1 MRNNPIESLGQL
13 FMIGFPGADLD
24 VETQELIYRYGIGN
38 FILFRRNVTE
48 PVQVARLCQDLK
60 NACRDRGLPP
70 PLISIDQEGG
80 PVARLK
86 PPFTQFSGAAGIAG
100 ADDPDAEAR
109 RFAHITAKELNLI
122 GCNMNFA
129 PVMDLAMPGTDRVME
144 GRTFGSNPELV
155 GHLGGIIIEGLQKEG
170 ILATAKHFP
179 GIGGVKLDP
188 HQDLPVMDT
197 PLPELE
203 KRELVPFQKAI
214 AARVSA
220 IMTAHVIYPGV
231 DPNLPATLSRIL
243 MTDILR
249 SKMGFDGLIISD
261 DMEMGAIERHFSLE
275 ESAVLSLM
283 AGVDIILICHKKEKV
298 VRAFEAVR
306 AFVEKDRE
314 GRMRLEESLR
324 RVMAAKE
331 HYNIIMSEFDEAAI
345 KEYFK
350 LRESVTG

>member
-1 MRNNPIESLGQL
+1 MNDLVKALGQL

-24 VETQELIYRYGIGN
+24 VETQELIHRYGIGN
-38 FILFRRNVTE
+38 FILFRRNVAE
-48 PVQVARLCQDLK
+48 PLQVARLCQDLK
-60 NACRDRGLPP
+60 KACRDRGLPL

-86 PPFTQFSGAAGIAG
+86 PPFTQFSGAAGIAK
-100 ADDPDAEAR
+100 ATDPAAEAR
-109 RFAHITAKELNLI
+109 RFAHITARELNLI

-129 PVMDLAMPGTDRVME
+129 PVMDLDVRGTDRVME
-144 GRTFGSNPELV
+144 GRTFGSDPELV

-188 HQDLPVMDT
+188 HQDLPVMGT
-197 PLPELE
+197 PLSELE
-203 KRELVPFQKAI
+203 KRELVPFQKAFT
-214 AARVSA
+214 ARVAA
-220 IMTAHVIYPGV
+220 IMTAHVIYSGI

-243 MTDILR
+243 TTDILR
-249 SKMGFDGLIISD
+249 SKMGFDGLIVSD
-261 DMEMGAIERHFSLE
+261 DMEMGAIERHFSVE
-275 ESAVLSLM
+275 ESVVMAFM
-283 AGVDIILICHKKEKV
+283 AGVDIILICHEKEKI

-306 AFVEKDRE
+306 AFLEKERA

-324 RVMAAKE
+324 RIMAAKE
-331 HYNIIMSEFDEAAI
+331 RHSITKNEFNEAAI

>member
-13 FMIGFPGADLD
+13 FMIGFPGTDLD

-38 FILFRRNVTE
+38 FILFRRNVAD
-48 PVQVARLCQDLK
+48 PLQVARLCQDLK
-60 NACRDRGLPP
+60 KACRDRGLPL

-86 PPFTQFSGAAGIAG
+86 PPFTQFPGAAGIARA
-100 ADDPDAEAR
+100 ADPAAEAR
-109 RFAHITAKELNLI
+109 RFADITARELNLI

-129 PVMDLAMPGTDRVME
+129 PVMDLDVPGTDRIME
-144 GRTFGSNPELV
+144 GRVFGSDPELV

-197 PLPELE
+197 PLSELE

-214 AARVSA
+214 VARVA
-220 IMTAHVIYPGV
+220 AVMTAHVIYPDV
-231 DPNLPATLSRIL
+231 DPDLPATLSRNFL
-243 MTDILR
+243 MDILR
-249 SKMGFDGLIISD
+249 YKMGFDGLVISD
-261 DMEMGAIERHFSLE
+261 DLEMGAIERHFSLE
-275 ESAVLSLM
+275 ESATLSLM
-283 AGVDIILICHKKEKV
+283 AGTDIILICHEKEKI

-331 HYNIIMSEFDEAAI
+331 CYGITKNEFNKAAI

-350 LRESVTG
+350 R

>member
-1 MRNNPIESLGQL
+1 MNNLIEALGQL
-13 FMIGFPGADLD
+13 FMIGFPGTDLD
-24 VETQELIYRYGIGN
+24 VEAQELIHRYGIGN
-38 FILFRRNVTE
+38 FILFRRNIVD
-48 PVQVARLCQDLK
+48 PLQLARLCQDLK
-60 NACRDRGLPP
+60 TACRDRGIAP

-86 PPFTQFSGAAGIAG
+86 PPFSQFSGAAGIAKA
-100 ADDPDAEAR
+100 ADPEAEAR
-109 RFAHITAKELNLI
+109 QFAHITAKELNLI
-122 GCNMNFA
+122 GCNMNLA
-129 PVMDLAMPGTDRVME
+129 PVMDLDLPGTDRVMK
-144 GRTFGSNPELV
+144 GRTFGSDPELV
-155 GHLGGIIIEGLQKEG
+155 GRLGGIVIEGLQKEG

-203 KRELVPFQKAI
+203 KRELVPFQKAF
-214 AARVSA
+214 AARVAA
-220 IMTAHVIYPGV
+220 IMTAHVIYSGV

-249 SKMGFDGLIISD
+249 SKMGFDGLIVSD

-275 ESAVLSLM
+275 ESAALALM
-283 AGVDIILICHKKEKV
+283 AGVDIILICHEKEKV

-306 AFVEKDRE
+306 AFVEKDSSR
-314 GRMRLEESLR
+314 RMRLEESLR
-324 RVMAAKE
+324 RVMVAKE
-331 HYNIIMSEFDEAAI
+331 RHNIIRSNFNEAGI

-350 LRESVTG
+350 LRESVTD

>member
-1 MRNNPIESLGQL
+1 MNDLVKELGQL

-38 FILFRRNVTE
+38 FILFRRNVAE

-60 NACRDRGLPP
+60 NACRDRGLPL

-86 PPFTQFSGAAGIAG
+86 PPFTQFSGAAGIARA
-100 ADDPDAEAR
+100 ADPAAEAR
-109 RFAHITAKELNLI
+109 RFADITARELNLI

-129 PVMDLAMPGTDRVME
+129 PVMDLDVPGTDRVME
-144 GRTFGSNPELV
+144 GRVFGSDPELV
-155 GHLGGIIIEGLQKEG
+155 GHMGGIIIEGLQKEG

-197 PLPELE
+197 PLSELE

-214 AARVSA
+214 AARVAA

-231 DPNLPATLSRIL
+231 DPDLPATLSRNFL
-243 MTDILR
+243 ADILR
-249 SKMGFDGLIISD
+249 HKMGFDGLVISD
-261 DMEMGAIERHFSLE
+261 DLEMGAIERHFSLE
-275 ESAVLSLM
+275 ESATLSLM
-283 AGVDIILICHKKEKV
+283 AGVDIILICHEKEKII
-298 VRAFEAVR
+298 RALEAVR

-331 HYNIIMSEFDEAAI
+331 RYGITKNEFNEAAI

-350 LRESVTG
+350 LRESVKG